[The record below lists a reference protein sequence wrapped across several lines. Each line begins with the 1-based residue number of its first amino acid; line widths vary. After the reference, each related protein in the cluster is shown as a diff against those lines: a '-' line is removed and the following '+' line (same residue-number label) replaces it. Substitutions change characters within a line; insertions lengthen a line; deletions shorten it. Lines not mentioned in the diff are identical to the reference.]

1 MKKKK
6 IIIATV
12 KTWNIEAARD
22 FRKHNPDIS
31 VRVIT
36 KRDQVCLASV
46 KKFNPDFIFFPH
58 WSWKIPRDIYAVYP
72 CVAFHMTDLP
82 YGRGGSP
89 LQNLIV
95 RGHRSTKITAIRVTE
110 KFDSG
115 PVYIKHA
122 LSLRG
127 AAEEIYRRAAAVIFG
142 RMIPAIIRGKMRL
155 RPQKGKAVVFRRRTP
170 EESRLIPVASVP
182 EAYDRIR
189 MLDAEGYPRAFL
201 ETTYLRFEFFAAEKK
216 GRRLTARVE
225 ICPKE
230 AA

>member
-12 KTWNIEAARD
+12 KTWNIAAARD
-22 FRKHNPDIS
+22 FRKHNPCVS
-31 VRVIT
+31 VRLILN
-36 KRDQVCLASV
+36 RDHLRLAPV
-46 KKFNPDFIFFPH
+46 KKYNPDFIFFPH
-58 WSWKIPRDIYAVYP
+58 WSWKIPPDIYAAYP

-110 KFDSG
+110 EFDAG
-115 PVYIKHA
+115 PVYLKRA

-127 AAEEIYRRAAAVIFG
+127 SAGEIYRRAAAVIFG
-142 RMIPAIIRGKMRL
+142 RMMPAIVHGAMTP
-155 RPQKGKAVVFRRRTP
+155 RPQKGAAVVFRRRTP
-170 EESRLIPVASVP
+170 EESDLVSVSSVP

-189 MLDAEGYPRAFL
+189 MLDAESYPRAFL
-201 ETTYLRFEFFAAEKK
+201 ETKALRFKFFAAERK

-230 AA
+230 TA